1 MIAGLLGQM
10 IWTQVF
16 LLESPGLHSYAPG
29 TILQTVASV
38 TTSEYKLGQL
48 IILLKPSSDKW
59 LNLNYTYLISVLNS
73 CQLVLLEGGFGK
85 REKSLDL

>member
-16 LLESPGLHSYAPG
+16 LLESPGLHSHAPG

-59 LNLNYTYLISVLNS
+59 LNFNYTYLISVLNS